1 MKEKL
6 IKALDLA
13 IAKVLSVR
21 RNEDDCLIVLAFH
34 SVVDRMEDLQSG
46 VLDPF
51 QPMTIQDVE
60 FVATLLRQRGF
71 SLVTG
76 HDLDAGNVRGPA
88 AWLTFDDGY
97 ANNLKL
103 LPLVRRNDM
112 PLTIFISSG
121 NVASGEAF
129 WWDVLFREETK
140 RGTPAA
146 AIAARRESLKACPP
160 DEIRAAI
167 VTRYGEGAMR
177 PIADIDR
184 PMTPAEVTA
193 LAREPLVEIG
203 NHTHSHTILTVV
215 DTDTQLSDIRRCQEE
230 LHRLTGRL
238 PISIAFPNGAFDR
251 RTLGAAAE
259 LGLRFGVTCL
269 PGQARPA
276 SLQTVNDRLTIGRF
290 ASIRHGR
297 VERELTLATAR
308 TGFGQL
314 LAERNRR
321 LNSERCRS

>member
-13 IAKVLSVR
+13 IAKFLAVR
-21 RNEDDCLIVLAFH
+21 RNEEDTLVVLAFH
-34 SVVDRMEDLQSG
+34 SVIDSMEDLQTG
-46 VLDPF
+46 LLDPF
-51 QPMTIQDVE
+51 QPMTVQDVE
-60 FVATLLRQRGF
+60 FVATLLRRRGF
-71 SLVTG
+71 RLVTG
-76 HDLDAGNVRGPA
+76 NDLDAGNVRGPA

-103 LPLVRRNDM
+103 LPLARRNDM
-112 PLTIFISSG
+112 PLTVFISSG

-129 WWDVLFREETK
+129 WWDVLFREESK

-146 AIAARRESLKACPP
+146 AIAARRERLKACPP

-167 VTRYGEGAMR
+167 VTSYGEGAMR
-177 PIADIDR
+177 PVADIDR
-184 PMTPAEVTA
+184 PMTPAEVAA
-193 LAREPLVEIG
+193 LSREPLVEIG

-215 DTDTQLSDIRRCQEE
+215 DSGTQLSDIRRCQEE

-251 RTLGAAAE
+251 GTLAAAAE

-269 PGQARPA
+269 PRQTHPA
-276 SLQTVNDRLTIGRF
+276 SFQTVNDRLTIGRF

-297 VERELTLATAR
+297 IEREVALATAR

-314 LAERNRR
+314 RAERDRR
-321 LNSERCRS
+321 LNAERCRG